1 MFTEKLKNP
10 NMAYLTKTNL
20 KISYE
25 PYRSCKKNSKV
36 VLENLTEYDELVEK
50 NKEVESM
57 LVSALIQFFN
67 PMEVLTLFERI
78 TDADLPFL
86 LMDKSASRPNNM
98 ILTRI
103 SCPHVITM
111 IVRTGV
117 STRLVEHLHL
127 FKHSCSDKAC
137 RDTFLSTAI
146 PTRIVGTAVLTS
158 LV

>member
-78 TDADLPFL
+78 NDAD
-86 LMDKSASRPNNM
+86 NV
-98 ILTRI
+98 I
-103 SCPHVITM
+103 SM